1 MVLDSTQAIGKAKTM
16 QAKLSMAAA
25 ILHGGDPL
33 SVGHYEPTERHEL
46 AEAVREL
53 AADTGM
59 PIPEGWTLDDET
71 PPIGSDPFDTDYF
84 EASDDIGLFPDNCDR
99 SPADH
104 YEGETVPDEGDQPTL
119 WDRDG

>member
-1 MVLDSTQAIGKAKTM
+1 MK
-16 QAKLSMAAA
+16 AKLSMAAA
-25 ILHGGDPL
+25 ILHGADPL
-33 SVGHYEPTERHEL
+33 SVGHYEPTERYEL

-59 PIPEGWTLDDET
+59 PVPEGWREEDEE
-71 PPIGSDPFDTDYF
+71 PPVGSDPFDLDDF
-84 EASDDIGLFPDNCDR
+84 EASEDAWTFDR
-99 SPADH
+99 SPADY